1 MNNTYYNNSIM
12 SLEEEDSPNHLNP
25 NKTKRKPNN
34 KTKSNS
40 SLFGSIINSVYKI
53 GQGLKN
59 IMSMKINIENE
70 DESNPDL
77 YNQISNRFNMNEE
90 INLIDAPSFME
101 ESFIKDNSNKK
112 NESNIMMTSKNDI
125 NKEDIN
131 RNNKILDTI
140 ENFNNSLINQK
151 EEIINTDIL
160 PNNERKLN
168 IKSLLLNK
176 KRKNENNI
184 ENILERNEEEEKNE
198 EENINN
204 NSSIKKNKL
213 NNENILNKSMNSI
226 KMNLS
231 MNKDLNKS
239 RRSRNI
245 NNTSMT
251 NLSMMSLENIKK
263 EINKRREENLR
274 NVEEMQKRH
283 GLNYDDAKERE
294 MRDKILEEY
303 YKDKAKRIAEGKLQM
318 EREKK
323 KREEEFKK
331 LKIKKVSGLKYNSIQ
346 KKPAI
351 LSETKST
358 EIQFK
363 PNKINFSEKIEK
375 VKKEEFKQPIAK
387 SEGKDISISTS
398 FSFGTK
404 IPEKN
409 DKIKDIKT
417 SSKIELL
424 NEPPQASIEP
434 PKIKLEEKPLFGF
447 GINNK
452 EDNNDKQNKANETKP
467 SLGLF
472 SNTLIN
478 NTQNQE
484 KPENKG
490 LSSLFGNNE
499 DKNKEAES
507 QKKLDNKNL
516 PLISPMI
523 NTQKPEKENKDEQKT
538 KNDVKQEDFFGSSTN
553 LLNKGQD
560 SVLSLF
566 NHDNNN
572 HTNIFRTQPTNEKW
586 GLFDQNN
593 SVSQGINNTSLF
605 NSNKTTNIANGTS
618 SLMNEKNPFL
628 QSKTPSQKNLFGAQA
643 NNDNNQKPNNN
654 QSLFGNTTSLFGVNT
669 NKGLFG

>member
-112 NESNIMMTSKNDI
+112 IESNIMMTSKNDI

-160 PNNERKLN
+160 PNNERKLS

-231 MNKDLNKS
+231 MSKDLNKS

-387 SEGKDISISTS
+387 PEGKDISISTS

-572 HTNIFRTQPTNEKW
+572 HTNIFRTQPTNEKG

-628 QSKTPSQKNLFGAQA
+628 QSKTPSQKNLFGAPA